1 MTDHGLGL
9 HETQV
14 IAHAEFEERQREE
27 RQAAERASVEAREKA
42 LAAEQEAKDKQR
54 RDRDAEELTETL
66 RRNFHAGNP
75 AASAADFD
83 RLLPKLKD
91 DFMLAQAKRDPV
103 QAEVAA
109 QQASMP
115 PGFSGTF

>member
-9 HETQV
+9 HETQA

-27 RQAAERASVEAREKA
+27 RQAAERASVAAREKV
-42 LAAEQEAKDKQR
+42 LVAEQEAKDKQR

-75 AASAADFD
+75 AATAQDFD
-83 RLLPKLKD
+83 RLLPKLRD
-91 DFMLAQAKRDPV
+91 DWMLEQAKRDPLDG
-103 QAEVAA
+103 EVAA
-109 QQASMP
+109 QKNAMP
-115 PGFSGTF
+115 AGFAGTW